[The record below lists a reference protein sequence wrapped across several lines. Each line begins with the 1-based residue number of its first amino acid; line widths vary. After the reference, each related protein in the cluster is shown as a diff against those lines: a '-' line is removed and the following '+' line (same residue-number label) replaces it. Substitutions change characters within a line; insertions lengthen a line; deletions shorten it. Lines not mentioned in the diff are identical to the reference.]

1 MTPNRP
7 YIIRGLYDWI
17 VDNGMTPYLMV
28 DAGYPNTHVPEKY
41 IKDGKVVLNISTASV
56 KELDLG
62 NELILFNARFSGQ
75 PIKIRVPIDAVMA
88 IYARENGNGMIF
100 AEETIMSE
108 NTTED
113 VKAPE
118 KRNPNLK
125 IVK

>member
-1 MTPNRP
+1 MTANRP

-17 VDNGMTPYLMV
+17 IDNDMTPHLMV
-28 DAGYPNTHVPEKY
+28 DAGYPDTHVPEKY

-62 NELILFNARFSGQ
+62 NELISFNARFAGQ
-75 PIKIRVPIDAVMA
+75 PVKIMVPDNAVMA

-100 AEETIMSE
+100 TEETLTNAS
-108 NTTED
+108 TVAD
-113 VKAPE
+113 DKASAIKKPS
-118 KRNPNLK
+118 LK

>member
-1 MTPNRP
+1 MTSNRP

-17 VDNGMTPYLMV
+17 VDNGMTPHLMV
-28 DAGYPNTHVPEKY
+28 DAGYPDTLVPEKY

-62 NELILFNARFSGQ
+62 NELISFNARFDGQ
-75 PIKIRVPIDAVMA
+75 PIKIMVPVNAVMA

-100 AEETIMSE
+100 AEETLS
-108 NTTED
+108 NASTVAD
-113 VKAPE
+113 DKPPE
-118 KRNPNLK
+118 IKKPSLK